1 VVGTTDLIER
11 HPVRIAAM
19 VTSQPAAG
27 VQSVL
32 GARYN
37 RAADDADAPETSCSR
52 TPA

>member
-27 VQSVL
+27 VHSVL

-37 RAADDADAPETSCSR
+37 RVADDADVPETSLSR

>member
-1 VVGTTDLIER
+1 
-11 HPVRIAAM
+11 
-19 VTSQPAAG
+19 

-37 RAADDADAPETSCSR
+37 RVADDADAPETSCSR